1 VTSQS
6 WLADVAHAAT
16 ALGATT
22 ADDWQ
27 RIAGL
32 LGLGERRTVARPG
45 QGRVEGTP
53 LTGAPVG
60 APAPGAAKAS
70 GREEVTP
77 TATGQVPSSG
87 TPGTGTRLHPVEHR
101 PVRQTGWSVDTLP
114 APRSQATPDAVPH
127 LPLLAPGSAKA
138 VLYTALARIAPEGE
152 PDLETAVERLAEA
165 GPLSG
170 IPRRPLPTL
179 RHGVQVLA
187 DMSTS
192 MEPFARDVAGVVTQV
207 RALAG
212 PAGTQVLRFAD
223 CPLRGAGPGPRGTWE
238 WYRPPAAGTTV
249 LILSGLGAVGPW
261 FDPHRATPEEWQRT
275 VRLISGRT
283 DAPSWR
289 WRRFRSRTGHG
300 GGGPCWMSWSGTG
313 GPRWAGSRGSCD
325 EPPVFRRP

>member
-22 ADDWQ
+22 AEDWQ
-27 RIAGL
+27 RVAGL
-32 LGLGERRTVARPG
+32 LGLGDRPAVARPG
-45 QGRVEGTP
+45 RGSAEGAPQVGAPVHAAAPGTPSRAEGTP
-53 LTGAPVG
+53 T
-60 APAPGAAKAS
+60 AAD
-70 GREEVTP
+70 
-77 TATGQVPSSG
+77 QVPTSG
-87 TPGTGTRLHPVEHR
+87 EPGTGTRLQPVEHR
-101 PVRQTGWSVDTLP
+101 PVSQTGWTVDTLP

-127 LPLLAPGSAKA
+127 LSLLAPGSAKA

-152 PDLETAVERLAEA
+152 PDLETAVEWLAEA
-165 GPLSG
+165 EPLSG

-187 DMSTS
+187 DVSTS
-192 MEPFARDVAGVVTQV
+192 MEPFARDISGVVAQV

-212 PAGTQVLRFAD
+212 TASTQVLRFAD

-275 VRLISGRT
+275 VRLIRQNGCAVVAL
-283 DAPSWR
+283 APVPEPYR
-289 WRRFRSRTGHG
+289 
-300 GGGPCWMSWSGTG
+300 
-313 GPRWAGSRGSCD
+313 PRWWRPLLDVLVWDRGTTVGRVSGIL
-325 EPPVFRRP
+325 R

>member
-275 VRLISGRT
+275 VRLIRQNGCAVVAL
-283 DAPSWR
+283 APVPEPYR
-289 WRRFRSRTGHG
+289 
-300 GGGPCWMSWSGTG
+300 
-313 GPRWAGSRGSCD
+313 PRWWRSLLDVLVWDRGTTVGRVSGIL
-325 EPPVFRRP
+325 R

>member
-16 ALGATT
+16 VLGATS
-22 ADDWQ
+22 AEAWQ

-32 LGLGERRTVARPG
+32 LGLGDRPAVARPG
-45 QGRVEGTP
+45 RGTAEGTP
-53 LTGAPVG
+53 QVGAPV
-60 APAPGAAKAS
+60 AFPGAAEPARRK
-70 GREEVTP
+70 EDTP
-77 TATGQVPSSG
+77 SAADQVPTSG
-87 TPGTGTRLHPVEHR
+87 EPGTGTRLHPVEHR

-114 APRSQATPDAVPH
+114 APRSQGTPDAVPH

-165 GPLSG
+165 EPLSG

-179 RHGVQVLA
+179 RHGVQILA
-187 DMSTS
+187 DVSTS

-212 PAGTQVLRFAD
+212 TARTQVLRFAD

-275 VRLISGRT
+275 VRLIRQNGCAVVAL
-283 DAPSWR
+283 APVPEPYR
-289 WRRFRSRTGHG
+289 
-300 GGGPCWMSWSGTG
+300 
-313 GPRWAGSRGSCD
+313 PRWWRPLLDVLVWDRGTTVGRVSGIL
-325 EPPVFRRP
+325 R